1 MSSPMD
7 TKDFL
12 ESKGDIG
19 QPACQFLL
27 KCQRKKY
34 VKPTFNSP
42 NDIQTK
48 CHTDPSAVTTND
60 SRAGPEEP
68 EVG

>member
-7 TKDFL
+7 TKDLL
-12 ESKGDIG
+12 ESKRNIG
-19 QPACQFLL
+19 EPACQFLL
-27 KCQRKKY
+27 ECQRKKY
-34 VKPTFNSP
+34 VKPTLYSP
-42 NDIQTK
+42 DDIQTK
-48 CHTDPSAVTTND
+48 CHTDPSEAATND